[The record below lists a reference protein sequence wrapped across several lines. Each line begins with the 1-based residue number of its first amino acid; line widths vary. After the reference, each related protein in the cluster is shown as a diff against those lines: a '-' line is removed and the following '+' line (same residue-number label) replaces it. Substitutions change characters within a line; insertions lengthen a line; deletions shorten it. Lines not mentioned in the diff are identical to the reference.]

1 MSQPKKNWAR
11 SLSDA
16 INMTTT
22 IAAAIAIGYFG
33 GRWLDMKFDTEPWL
47 ALAGF
52 LLGVITAGKVMWDK
66 MKVTSTTIKTTVD
79 KKNQDS
85 N

>member
-16 INMTTT
+16 INLTTT
-22 IAAAIAIGYFG
+22 IAASVAIGYFG
-33 GRWLDMKFDTEPWL
+33 GRWLDTKFSTEPWL
-47 ALAGF
+47 ALLGF
-52 LLGVITAGKVMWDK
+52 LLGVATAGKVMWDR
-66 MKVTSTTIKTTVD
+66 MNTSARAIKTTD
-79 KKNQDS
+79 ENGNQDS